1 MKILKQSA
9 IIAAVRAAAELIK
22 YLLPLPIPA
31 SVYGLLLMLAALLTG
46 VIRPEQIETTADFL
60 ITIMPVLF
68 VAPTIAL
75 VARLDRLASLAV
87 PLLLVATIGTVL
99 VIGLSGKAAQAV
111 GKQEEKKRR
120 EGKSHE

>member
-1 MKILKQSA
+1 
-9 IIAAVRAAAELIK
+9 
-22 YLLPLPIPA
+22 
-31 SVYGLLLMLAALLTG
+31 MLAALLTG
-46 VIRPEQIETTADFL
+46 GIRPEQIETTADFL

>member
-1 MKILKQSA
+1 M
-9 IIAAVRAAAELIK
+9 
-22 YLLPLPIPA
+22 
-31 SVYGLLLMLAALLTG
+31 
-46 VIRPEQIETTADFL
+46 
-60 ITIMPVLF
+60 
-68 VAPTIAL
+68 
-75 VARLDRLASLAV
+75 DRLASLAV

>member
-9 IIAAVRAAAELIK
+9 IIAAVCAVAELIK

-87 PLLLVATIGTVL
+87 PLLQVATIGTVL

-120 EGKSHE
+120 EDQSHE

>member
-9 IIAAVRAAAELIK
+9 IIAAVCAAAELIK
-22 YLLPLPIPA
+22 YFQPLPIAA

-46 VIRPEQIETTADFL
+46 GIRPEQIETTADFL

-111 GKQEEKKRR
+111 GKQEEKNRR